1 MMNVE
6 VVTARGLDRE
16 SLRHLSRRSN
26 TRGVLQLSAHLTL
39 LCVTGVLVWA
49 ARGSFLIVPATV
61 LHGIVLNFLFCPLHE
76 TTHWSAF
83 ASRRLNAAVGWIC
96 GALLLLP
103 PQYFRQFHF
112 AHHRFTQDPARDPEL
127 ALPAPD
133 TVGSYLWRA
142 SGLPNWHK
150 RITVT
155 LRHALTGRV
164 SESFVPARIHAAIV
178 REARILWIGYLLVL
192 GVSLVLRRPEALI
205 YWVFPVL
212 AGQPFLRLFLMAEH
226 TGCALGDNPFG
237 NTRTTYTTGALRLLA
252 WQMPYHVEHHCYPSI
267 PFHALRR
274 VNTLIGDRIEV
285 AAPGYLAVNRE
296 LLRRFARHEATRK
309 ATPT

>member
-1 MMNVE
+1 
-6 VVTARGLDRE
+6 
-16 SLRHLSRRSN
+16 
-26 TRGVLQLSAHLTL
+26 
-39 LCVTGVLVWA
+39 VWA

-61 LHGIVLNFLFCPLHE
+61 LHGIALNFLFCPLHE

-83 ASRRLNAAVGWIC
+83 ASRRLNTAVGWIC

-112 AHHRFTQDPARDPEL
+112 AHHRFPQDPARDPEL
-127 ALPAPD
+127 AQPAPD
-133 TVGSYLWRA
+133 TVGSYLWRV

-164 SESFVPARIHAAIV
+164 TESFVPARMRAAIV
-178 REARILWIGYLLVL
+178 REARSLWIGYLLVL
-192 GVSLVLRRPEALI
+192 GASLVLRRPEALI

-226 TGCALGDNPFG
+226 TGCALDDNPFG

-267 PFHALRR
+267 PFHALRL
-274 VNTLIGDRIEV
+274 VNALIRNRIEV
-285 AAPGYLAVNRE
+285 AAPGYLAVHGQ
-296 LLRRFARHEATRK
+296 LLRRFARHK

>member
-1 MMNVE
+1 MMDTE
-6 VVTARGLDRE
+6 VVTARGVDRE

-39 LCVTGVLVWA
+39 LCATGVLVWA
-49 ARGSFLIVPATV
+49 ARGSFLIVPAIV

-83 ASRRLNAAVGWIC
+83 ASRRLNAPVGWIC

-103 PQYFRQFHF
+103 PQYFRRFHF

-127 ALPAPD
+127 AQPAPG
-133 TVGSYLWRA
+133 TVSSYLWRA

-164 SESFVPARIHAAIV
+164 SESFVPARMHAAIV
-178 REARILWIGYLLVL
+178 REARSLWIGYLLVL
-192 GVSLVLRRPEALI
+192 GASLVLRRPEALI

-226 TGCALGDNPFG
+226 TGCALDDNPFG

-285 AAPGYLAVNRE
+285 AAPGYLAVHRE
-296 LLRRFARHEATRK
+296 LLRRFARRSSAPRNGN
-309 ATPT
+309 